1 MTITI
6 NGGSTTKY
14 FQGWD
19 SFKNPISYT
28 TQYTTSS
35 GGTTTATVNEA
46 SYTTYLS
53 ASATVNNIIH
63 CNKTIVAY
71 TNNTPSL
78 YSATYDSAT
87 NTINAVTTTTDAGTF
102 PVTATLGTGSGD
114 LLSSFQCI
122 VGGSYTYAYLTAYNS
137 SSLAYYIN
145 NLIVTAVGGRTV
157 PNYTFMNLY
166 GGATPTDAN
175 PNLYTKNIIDITPFT
190 ANGYAN
196 GACLISPRHVVGV
209 THSRIAVGTQ
219 IIFTDKNGNQIP
231 KTILSKED
239 SVGGGD
245 ITIAYLDSAVTGI
258 TPYSVLPTN
267 ATATTK
273 IPMASQNT
281 GAYGVLPLGVYG
293 FTAKVRYPFGYVGAN
308 ISVRQMQLS
317 VINNIEGSTT
327 SKDWGGISGCNAPG
341 VQLGNSS
348 DIRTPY
354 SNWWSFIA
362 DGDSGSP
369 TLLPTGL
376 TTATGTPLTILI
388 GQQSFGG
395 SPGICSSLSYNITQI
410 NTAMN
415 SLASAYGDT
424 TTYALDQINISQSSW
439 WNSFTSY

>member
-19 SFKNPISYT
+19 SYLNPISYT

-35 GGTTTATVNEA
+35 GGTTIATVNEA

-53 ASATVNNIIH
+53 TSANVNNIIH

-78 YSATYDSAT
+78 YLATYDSAT
-87 NTINAVTTTTDAGTF
+87 NTINAVTTTTTAGTF
-102 PVTATLGTGSGD
+102 SATATLGTGSGD

-122 VGGSYTYAYLTAYNS
+122 VGGSYTYAYLTDYNS

-145 NLIVTAVGGRTV
+145 NLIVTAVGGRTA
-157 PNYTFMNLY
+157 PDPSFMNLY
-166 GGATPTDAN
+166 VGGNVAVTN

-190 ANGYAN
+190 TNGYSF
-196 GACLISPRHVVGV
+196 GACLISPRHVIGISHASMSAGNQL
-209 THSRIAVGTQ
+209 T
-219 IIFTDKNGNQIP
+219 FTDKTGAQIIR
-231 KTILSKED
+231 TILSKED

-245 ITIAYLDSAVTGI
+245 ITIGYLDSAITGI
-258 TPYSVLPTN
+258 TPYSVLPAN

-273 IPMASQNT
+273 IPMASQST
-281 GAYGVLPLGVYG
+281 GAYGILPLGIYG
-293 FTAKVRYPFGYVGAN
+293 FTAKQRYPFGGGDY
-308 ISVRQMQLS
+308 VRQMQLS
-317 VINNIEGSTT
+317 VISNLEGSL
-327 SKDWGGISGCNAPG
+327 SSRDNFNGAGCSAPG
-341 VQLGNSS
+341 VPLSNSN

-354 SNWWSFIA
+354 SNWWTA
-362 DGDSGSP
+362 LGNNDSGSP

-388 GQQSFGG
+388 GQQSTGFRTTS
-395 SPGICSSLSYNITQI
+395 SPSYYITEI
-410 NTAMN
+410 NATMN

-424 TTYALDQINISQSSW
+424 TTYALDQINVSQSSW